1 MIETERD
8 PQYLLV
14 CARLNSVPEVV
25 NLVRVHNIP
34 VDYGNLLG
42 QTALHIA
49 ALHGNVETVKILL
62 LLGDQSGVPGFVN
75 IQNRRGQTPL
85 HFAAAAKKNAF
96 ETCELLV
103 ANGAHR
109 LLEDS
114 LGCRPYENAND
125 TEVRALIGPDRRI
138 FEYAALGDL
147 PNFEALLE
155 EIPDHG
161 VDLYDSTGNAP
172 LHLAAAGNHTDLI
185 VYLCST
191 MGSYV
196 NMQNML
202 TGESCLHL
210 VAGNDSDTKAAA
222 RTIEVLASLG
232 ADPNIRN
239 FSNNQYSDG
248 TWMSGSETVSMFDKT
263 PLHVAV
269 AAANIEAIQ
278 ALLNIP
284 EIDVN
289 IEDAS
294 KETPL
299 YYATEMQDE
308 VILEML
314 LEHGCDVFK
323 CSTSHATSIL
333 AAASSGWARGLDL
346 MLDASD
352 PVNDETDAASL
363 IKNGGDISK
372 SKHTDPARVQST
384 LGNIINSDADGWTPL
399 MLAVRGG
406 KLSAA
411 QLLLRRGADPN
422 IVNPK
427 TGASVYHLAATKGR
441 EDLCRM
447 LVDSID
453 KEHRERGLRIRNKDG
468 RLPKEMAMSPAI
480 ASLFESPAACA

>member
-232 ADPNIRN
+232 ADPNI
-239 FSNNQYSDG
+239 
-248 TWMSGSETVSMFDKT
+248 
-263 PLHVAV
+263 PV